1 MDRVRALCW
10 SELTEPKEV
19 YPNGISGA
27 LAQYLTTQPGIEAR
41 TASIED
47 PDQGLAS
54 QLLDETDVL
63 VWWGH
68 KKHGDVLFDR
78 VAEVVKRVKAGKLG
92 FIALHSAHYSKLLKS
107 ILDCTGDLG
116 SWRNGAGQE
125 HLKVVAP
132 FHPIAKG
139 IGDFTV
145 LETEM
150 YGEPFRV
157 PPPEKVIFF
166 SYWNSGEQFRS
177 GCAWSVEKGRVFYFR
192 PGHETY
198 PIFFEPTPRKVVANA
213 VLWCAGRT

>member
-1 MDRVRALCW
+1 MDRVRVLCW

-27 LAQYLTTQPGIEAR
+27 LAEYLTTQPGMAAR
-41 TASIED
+41 TASIDD

-54 QLLDETDVL
+54 QLLEETDVL

-68 KKHGDVLFDR
+68 KKHKDVLFDR

-107 ILDCTGDLG
+107 VLDSPGDLG
-116 SWRNGAGQE
+116 SWRNGAGEE
-125 HLKVVAP
+125 HLRVVAP
-132 FHPIAKG
+132 FHPIAEG
-139 IGDFTV
+139 ISDFTIP
-145 LETEM
+145 ETEM
-150 YGEPFRV
+150 YGEPFQV

-166 SYWNSGEQFRS
+166 SYWNTGEQFRS

-198 PIFFEPTPRKVVANA
+198 PIFFESTPRKVVANA